1 MDNVIVRKLDTVSR
15 CLDRVLENTPPSLE
29 ILLED
34 YTRQDVIVLN
44 LERAVQACVDVG
56 VHIFSDRNEPVPD
69 SMGEVFLRLAQI
81 GILDETTARALKGAV
96 GFRNVAIHAY
106 EEIDYAIVFS
116 ICTKH
121 LDDFRAFARQILSA
135 LDRSQQKSE

>member
-15 CLDRVLENTPPSLE
+15 CLTRVQENTPPSLA

-56 VHIFSDRNEPVPD
+56 LHIFSVRNEPIPD
-69 SMGEVFLRLAQI
+69 SMGEVFVQLARLRVI
-81 GILDETTARALKGAV
+81 DEATARALNGAV
-96 GFRNVAIHAY
+96 GFRNIAVHAY
-106 EEIDYAIVFS
+106 QDLDYAVVFS

-121 LDDFRAFARQILSA
+121 LDDFRAFARQIMSVLE
-135 LDRSQQKSE
+135 KTG